1 MKRFLFAIA
10 LFMCGVLGYA
20 QEAEIALYGG
30 PYDDEGAQIIDLLD
44 GYLIVGTTASVN
56 DGDTDI
62 YVIRLNDD
70 LSIAWTR
77 TLGTNS
83 PEQGRSVCLTN
94 NGEFLVLGH
103 TTQGGLGG
111 YDLVLYR
118 LAADGSTI
126 WQRNYGTSDWDFAT
140 KIVKGVSMYYIAAT
154 THGFSPGNARQ
165 WLFRINDNGDFI
177 DESTYDVLAEAEAHD
192 LVWHNNALYLIG
204 TRQYEGQNEGGILR
218 KLSPS
223 GEVLWE
229 YVQDST
235 AFQGRAVAVGD
246 FGVTAS
252 FAKNNPVQ
260 NNTWDFFMAYFDEN
274 GTELSNA
281 WLPTPD
287 VSNQVVQAVAN
298 VSDLN
303 IHVASTDFY
312 GFGGLSTYVLRL
324 NSMGIFQSA
333 IVLGGERDD
342 EPRDI
347 LVDSQDR
354 ILILGYSRS
363 TGNPYADVWLVRLP
377 DPNVLGSYEFNDVN
391 YVETMPFTAIDEQI
405 ETIDFLP
412 YPNPAGEVIHI
423 PAEAREVSLV
433 GVLGK
438 VLTPEVN
445 NGVVDLSSIP
455 AGSYILQ
462 FGLNQAVYR
471 HRIAVK

>member
-1 MKRFLFAIA
+1 MRRLILAIA
-10 LFMCGVLGYA
+10 TCMYGVICHA

-30 PYDDEGAQIIDLLD
+30 PYDDEGAQIIDLTD

-83 PEQGRSVCLTN
+83 PEQGRSVCQTTT
-94 NGEFLVLGH
+94 GEFLVLGH

-140 KIVKGVSMYYIAAT
+140 KIVKGVSLYYIAAT

-165 WLFRINDNGDFI
+165 WMFRINDNGDFI

-204 TRQYEGQNEGGILR
+204 TRQYEGQNQSGILR

-246 FGVTAS
+246 FGITAS

-260 NNTWDFFMAYFDEN
+260 ENTWDYFTTYFDEN
-274 GTELSNA
+274 GTELGYA

-312 GFGGLSTYVLRL
+312 GFGGLSCYVLRL

-333 IVLGGERDD
+333 IVIGGERDD

-347 LVDSQDR
+347 IVDSQGR
-354 ILILGYSRS
+354 VLILGYSRS

-377 DPNVLGSYEFNDVN
+377 DPNVLGSYEFIESNLVTGN
-391 YVETMPFTAIDEQI
+391 AFTAVDDV
-405 ETIDFLP
+405 TLPLDFLP
-412 YPNPAGEVIHI
+412 YPNPAEEVIHI
-423 PAEAREVSLV
+423 PAEAKEVSVV
-433 GVLGK
+433 GVLGQRW
-438 VLTPEVN
+438 TPEVN
-445 NGVVDLSSIP
+445 NGAVDLSSIP
-455 AGSYILQ
+455 AGSYIIQ
-462 FGLNQAVYR
+462 FGFNQAVYR
-471 HRIAVK
+471 YRIAVK